1 MVVRYTVNASTDDC
15 NEQDR
20 DTRMFQ
26 IITPAQ
32 IAGKSYRAMAFAFSV
47 AALFVAGCSSEAGE
61 LGEQKIAA
69 ADRTVT
75 PQFAQATGLVQ
86 SAPVNSLTGSAV
98 RQRFFSVPRPA
109 EVIAND
115 YSDLTETLLYATR
128 AAEADTK
135 KQNGGKWIEAAQIG
149 LLFGAPEGKAFLTAP
164 AGRAL
169 VRGEPAESCPSLNV
183 ATAPTDAQATEGA
196 LRACLRQVSARQD
209 CGCRVIARA
218 DRLLAKRDEFQYAI
232 GVSSHI
238 VDPTTGRQMRM
249 TAEERIIEG
258 RPGVRRLWMLG
269 VAGPVGMLQVE
280 QDGRAAFVFSSTGKR
295 FDGTHLE
302 DGFRRG
308 RTARRAYLTA
318 KDGQRLVVLVGF
330 EESELKENSTTL
342 LTWNPYGPIEL
353 KKAEAN

>member
-1 MVVRYTVNASTDDC
+1 
-15 NEQDR
+15 
-20 DTRMFQ
+20 MFQ
-26 IITPAQ
+26 IFALRKTPR
-32 IAGKSYRAMAFAFSV
+32 IAKCV
-47 AALFVAGCSSEAGE
+47 AAFTVSATCILIAGCSSEAGDF
-61 LGEQKIAA
+61 GGQKIAA

-75 PQFAQATGLVQ
+75 AQFAQASSGLVQ
-86 SAPVNSLTGSAV
+86 SAPINSLTGSAV

-109 EVIAND
+109 EVVAKD
-115 YSDLTETLLYATR
+115 FGGLGESLLYARR
-128 AAEADTK
+128 AATVDPK
-135 KQNGGKWIEAAQIG
+135 RQNGGKWIEAAQIG

-183 ATAPTDAQATEGA
+183 ATAPTDDQATEGA
-196 LRACLRQVSARQD
+196 MRACLRQVAARPD

-232 GVSSHI
+232 GVSSHLL
-238 VDPTTGRQMRM
+238 DPSTGRQMRM

-269 VAGPVGMLQVE
+269 AAGPVGMLQVE
-280 QDGRAAFVFSSTGKR
+280 QDGRAAFVFSQTGKR
-295 FDGTHLE
+295 FDGSHVE

-308 RTARRAYLTA
+308 RIARRAYLTA
-318 KDGQRLVVLVGF
+318 KDGKRMVVLVGF
-330 EESELKENSTTL
+330 EESELKENESSL
-342 LTWNPYGPIEL
+342 LTWNPYGPLEL